1 MEIDNFNRDLTI
13 LTNSLI
19 YNRSC
24 IKTSND
30 ILLFGYMFGYYAES
44 IKTIFTLE
52 MINQVRNI

>member
-30 ILLFGYMFGYYAES
+30 ILLFAYLFGYYAES
-44 IKTIFTLE
+44 LKTIFNIE
-52 MINQVRNI
+52 MINQVNTI